1 MAKKTLSTIA
11 KQANLSI
18 ASVSRVLKKPHL
30 TSPMTQSKV
39 YQAIEELNIDIH
51 NNFKP
56 HNDHNGS
63 NKILVLDNQF
73 ITRTLINYGLEQTLT
88 QTGFAIFYFRFPY
101 QTKKDIHYLI
111 KYISQ
116 NSFAGILVI
125 NDAPYLQELE
135 HFKKALPPIVLV
147 NHFSLNFICVHF
159 DHLVIG
165 HQITQYLLN
174 NSHSKIAVLFSDNNK
189 ISSTLFL
196 QGYKQALLRANIS
209 INKDYLIED
218 CFTYEHGRA
227 AIKQLINSNNPPT
240 AIICC
245 DNVNLNYLDERLQ
258 NYPSFSTNYS
268 VILGALHQAKESEI
282 QLPQPITITY
292 LSHST
297 DRQYNELDKLSRIN
311 KPMYKMGQEAAT
323 LLCQYIRNELATTKR
338 YHLIE
343 TETFFY

>member
-30 TSPMTQSKV
+30 TSPITQSKV

-51 NNFKP
+51 KNFKSR
-56 HNDHNGS
+56 NDHHDS

-73 ITRTLINYGLEQTLT
+73 ITRTHINFGLEQTLT
-88 QTGFAIFYFRFPY
+88 KAGFVTFYFRFPY
-101 QTKKDIHYLI
+101 HTRQDIHYLI

-116 NSFAGILVI
+116 HSFAGILVI

-135 HFKKALPPIVLV
+135 KFKKVLPPIVLI

-165 HQITQYLLN
+165 HQITQYLLS
-174 NSHSKIAVLFSDNNK
+174 NSHTKIAVLYNDKNK
-189 ISSTLFL
+189 ASSTLFL
-196 QGYKQALLRANIS
+196 QGYKQALLRANLIV
-209 INKDYLIED
+209 NKDYLIED
-218 CFTYEHGRA
+218 CFTYEHGKA
-227 AIKQLINSNNPPT
+227 AVKQLINSNSPPT
-240 AIICC
+240 AVICC
-245 DNVNLNYLDERLQ
+245 DHINLNYLDEQ
-258 NYPSFSTNYS
+258 CQKSEFFSTHYN

-282 QLPQPITITY
+282 QLPKPLTITY

-311 KPMYKMGQEAAT
+311 KPLYKMGQEAAT
-323 LLCQYIRNELATTKR
+323 LLCHYILNKLASTKH
-338 YHLIE
+338 YHIID
-343 TETFFY
+343 TEAFFY